1 MRITNHM
8 LNESAR
14 KTGLPINNTSLL
26 SLVNCGNNFRYD
38 IPNKKTIA
46 ADVESKKKYEK
57 LDKAADKLTSASDV
71 LLQEGDKSLFAKKE
85 TDSDKAKI
93 YDGIKN
99 FVKEYNDSLKELKN
113 VSGVMN
119 DFYRDMMVEASG
131 TVKDK
136 MKEIGISFAKDG
148 TASIDMDKL
157 KASDMQSVENLFGNK
172 SEFINKVKFISTR
185 ISNNAETNIK
195 SYGNTYSG
203 NGNFRS
209 GSINSKCDFR
219 S

>member
-26 SLVNCGNNFRYD
+26 SLVNGGKNFRYE

-46 ADVESKKKYEK
+46 TDIESKKKYEK
-57 LDKAADKLTSASDV
+57 LDKAADKLTSASSV

-119 DFYRDMMVEASG
+119 DFYRDIMVEASG

-157 KASDMQSVENLFGNK
+157 KASDMQQ
-172 SEFINKVKFISTR
+172 I
-185 ISNNAETNIK
+185 A
-195 SYGNTYSG
+195 
-203 NGNFRS
+203 
-209 GSINSKCDFR
+209 
-219 S
+219 